1 MAPLLFLFYVNN
13 LAETL
18 PNDVVTA
25 LFADSVS
32 ILTTARK
39 KEDVVTAAQSEV
51 TKVYEWGWTWK
62 LNLNADKSECCPF
75 STWSNDN
82 KWCPSL
88 TIGGQQIRVNEIPRL
103 LGVFL
108 DCSLL
113 FNAHIKYIKQSLS
126 SRLRAIT
133 VIAHASWDWGKP
145 LLRTVFHALVYSK
158 LEYARRAWQPWLS
171 NTSITSLDRLRNQAL
186 RLITE
191 QLVSTPLEALCLKSG
206 VQSYYTESK
215 SMTVWGREKY
225 LHTTADHPKG
235 LVLQNDI
242 PQRISTCSS
251 FCRKAI
257 ELSTILPEEIS
268 HRQVVNLFPS
278 PRWLA
283 SSFCTN

>member
-25 LFADSVS
+25 LFADGVS

-75 STWSNDN
+75 SSWSNDN

-113 FNAHIKYIKQSLS
+113 FNAHIKYIKQSFIIKTPSYYSYSTCFLGLGETFTPNCFPCLGLLQARICQTSMATLALQHQHHQFGS
-126 SRLRAIT
+126 S
-133 VIAHASWDWGKP
+133 P
-145 LLRTVFHALVYSK
+145 
-158 LEYARRAWQPWLS
+158 
-171 NTSITSLDRLRNQAL
+171 
-186 RLITE
+186 
-191 QLVSTPLEALCLKSG
+191 KSG
-206 VQSYYTESK
+206 STFDNWATSFYSARSPSSQVRRTKLLHRKQIYDCLRQGEISPYYSWPSKRTCSTKRHSSTHFHLLQLLPQSYWTFDDPSR
-215 SMTVWGREKY
+215 GN
-225 LHTTADHPKG
+225 
-235 LVLQNDI
+235 Q
-242 PQRISTCSS
+242 
-251 FCRKAI
+251 
-257 ELSTILPEEIS
+257 
-268 HRQVVNLFPS
+268 PS
-278 PRWLA
+278 PSRQFVPI
-283 SSFCTN
+283 S